1 MDFLKFL
8 VSRLGMFS
16 ILYRKLKQVYKC
28 QLLQYTILILRI
40 FTQRTLCTPAITF
53 HKLALRLFTAI
64 KLKEVSICCLKG
76 QHPLTKIQDMK
87 VCTLSFL
94 QLFLELPETF
104 WRLRKVLYPE
114 KSPKITKHRST
125 PPHLVIFLR
134 DISRLHIYTGIS
146 GLKIAE
152 EYRSLNYKTVKSQ
165 NQ

>member
-28 QLLQYTILILRI
+28 QLLQYTSLILRI
-40 FTQRTLCTPAITF
+40 LTQRTLCTPIITF

-76 QHPLTKIQDMK
+76 QHPLTKIQDLK
-87 VCTLSFL
+87 VYTLSFL

-104 WRLRKVLYPE
+104 WGLRKVLYSK
-114 KSPKITKHRST
+114 KSAKTAVSINT
-125 PPHLVIFLR
+125 PPSGHIFARYMMPKVRLVKGKRDRRPFLEAFWT
-134 DISRLHIYTGIS
+134 RLQIQ
-146 GLKIAE
+146 L
-152 EYRSLNYKTVKSQ
+152 
-165 NQ
+165 